1 MKRPSVWKTLLFLL
15 IGLLA
20 SALVLIVVFFVLV
33 ASGSRFG
40 EEFSPDNF
48 ASRQFTECRLPWI
61 NYQWQPLTHED
72 TTSEAADY
80 LLTNNL
86 LPAPNNTEQT
96 WQLVSS
102 GGFSEGTDIQL
113 LSQLLEETDE
123 NGGSF
128 WINWSEK
135 HPKKAKILWA
145 NVAEL
150 ARDYLYYATP
160 GLTEIAR
167 DNEYSLNRFESQ
179 VNQYMAQVYY
189 ENGELLFSK
198 DETELALER
207 LGKSIAFLPTSKAY
221 QSRANIYDYLGK
233 DDEMAKD
240 LLKIRRLEDNK

>member
-1 MKRPSVWKTLLFLL
+1 LLFLV
-15 IGLLA
+15 IGLLV
-20 SALVLIVVFFVLV
+20 SGLVLTVVFFVLV
-33 ASGSRFG
+33 ASGNRYG

-72 TTSEAADY
+72 TTSDAADY
-80 LLTNNL
+80 LVTNNL
-86 LPAPNNTEQT
+86 LPAPNNAEQT
-96 WQLVSS
+96 WQLVSNGS
-102 GGFSEGTDIQL
+102 FSESTDIQL
-113 LSQLLEETDE
+113 LCQLLEETDE

-128 WINWSEK
+128 WINWSNK

-160 GLTEIAR
+160 GLTDIAR
-167 DNEYSLNRFESQ
+167 DHGDSLNPFESEI
-179 VNQYMAQVYY
+179 NQFMAQIYY

-198 DETELALER
+198 GETELALER
-207 LGKSIAFLPTSKAY
+207 FGKSISFLPTAQAY
-221 QSRANIYDYLGK
+221 QSRANVYDYLGK

-240 LLKIRRLEDNK
+240 LLKIRRLENNK